1 MQTHDDFS
9 HEDFFKRL
17 LERANDSV
25 ENRRSEITTGKPDE
39 RPLSS
44 WRARGVECVHLPPD
58 EQGILRISI
67 GGGHPHVEL
76 NYCNFRGD
84 LGKCISLL
92 EKALKAMRSAP

>member
-9 HEDFFKRL
+9 HEDFMKRL
-17 LERANDSV
+17 MERADEAV
-25 ENRRSEITTGKPDE
+25 DKRLSEITTGKAGEEPIT
-39 RPLSS
+39 S
-44 WRARGVECVHLPPD
+44 WRAFGVECVQLPPD

-84 LGKCISLL
+84 TGKCIALL
-92 EKALKAMRSAP
+92 EKALKAMRRG